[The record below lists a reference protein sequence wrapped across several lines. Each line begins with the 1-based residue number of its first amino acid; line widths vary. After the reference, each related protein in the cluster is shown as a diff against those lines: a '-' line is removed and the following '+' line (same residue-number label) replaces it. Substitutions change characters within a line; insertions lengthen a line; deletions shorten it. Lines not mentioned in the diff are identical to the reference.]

1 MVRRAKVAVTAGRLE
16 EAYVLLLKYV
26 ALIVEKLP
34 KHRDYGAALPEELR
48 GARVVALEVVGRAEK
63 VKEILRNRWGF
74 GGFFGEWEWFLVPCF
89 NIVIIRFNVEHEQW
103 LRRERP

>member
-1 MVRRAKVAVTAGRLE
+1 MRRYLRSAAEMVRRAKVAVAAGRLE

-63 VKEILRNRWGF
+63 VKEILRNRCGQWKGSL
-74 GGFFGEWEWFLVPCF
+74 GDMGVFL
-89 NIVIIRFNVEHEQW
+89 
-103 LRRERP
+103 